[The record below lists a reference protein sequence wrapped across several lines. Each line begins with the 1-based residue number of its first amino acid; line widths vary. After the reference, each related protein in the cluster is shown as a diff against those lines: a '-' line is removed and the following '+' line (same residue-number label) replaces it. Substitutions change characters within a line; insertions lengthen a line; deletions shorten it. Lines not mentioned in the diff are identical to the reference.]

1 MPAPQNFQV
10 HLSGII
16 NLLSDHLYSSDQVFV
31 RELLQN
37 AVDACSA
44 RSVLE
49 PDFQPSI
56 SFTFL
61 PDTSTLQVRDNGIGL
76 NEEEITTFLSSIGAS
91 SKRELGAQREHFIGQ
106 FGIGLLSCFMVC
118 ENIELQ
124 TQSFSGGPAY
134 KWTGSE
140 NGTFQ
145 VEELPPLEEAGTLV
159 NIQLKAHKAKKFD
172 AESIPRLLK
181 YYGQLLAYPIHFYTF
196 LNGREVSEQIN
207 TRFPFPEDIKAAIS
221 DDRQELLQYGKDLF
235 GFMPLDVIALETPSG
250 DTQGMAYILPHE
262 CNPGSRPVHKVYLK
276 RMLLSDKIDDI
287 LPPWAFFVRA
297 VINSSELQP
306 TASRERFYENETL
319 EKTRKSLG
327 RCIRSYLIRLHD
339 NDPVIRDNIFF
350 NHQNAI
356 KQMAEHDE
364 ELYRIMIPHFTFPTS
379 GGQMTIREY
388 RQKNEMIRHVYDLDE
403 YRKIVSLAKQSN
415 DLIILS
421 RYNNDRKLLER
432 LPLVYEGV
440 KIEPISTMYFM
451 DRFGELSFQ
460 DQARWADFLAI
471 ANEVLD
477 EHGCRVQLKYISP
490 DNLPSILNVTQMGLM
505 KRGLL
510 QADTDPELPQLPG
523 VWSNIANAL
532 HQGAGQNASLFLNI
546 NNELIQQLLTL
557 KAVETQEMFVKFL
570 YLQALMLGRYTL
582 MEEELAMLNDGIMK
596 LMLSHS

>member
-1 MPAPQNFQV
+1 MSAPQNFQV

-16 NLLSDHLYSSDQVFV
+16 TLLSDHLYSSDQVFV

-118 ENIELQ
+118 EKIELQ
-124 TQSFSGGPAY
+124 TQSSSGGPAF

-140 NGTFQ
+140 DGTYQ
-145 VEELPPLEEAGTLV
+145 VEALPSFEDAGTLV
-159 NIQLKAHKAKKFD
+159 NIQLKPEKAKKFD
-172 AESIPRLLK
+172 GESIPKLLK
-181 YYGQLLAYPIHFYTF
+181 YFGQLLAYPIHYYTF
-196 LNGREVSEQIN
+196 VEGQEVFEQIN
-207 TRFPFPEDIKAAIS
+207 TRFPFPEDIKTAIS
-221 DDRQELLQYGKDLF
+221 NDRQELLQYGKDLF

-250 DTQGMAYILPHE
+250 ETQGMAYIVPYE
-262 CNPGSRPVHKVYLK
+262 CNPGSRPMHKVYLK

-319 EKTRKSLG
+319 EKVRKSLG

-339 NDPVIRDNIFF
+339 NDPVIRDGIFHH
-350 NHQNAI
+350 HQNAI

-379 GGQMTIREY
+379 EGQMTIREY
-388 RQKNEMIRHVYDLDE
+388 RQRNEIIRHVYDLDE
-403 YRKIVSLAKQSN
+403 YRKIVALAKQAN
-415 DLIILS
+415 ELIILS
-421 RYNNDRKLLER
+421 RYNNDRTLLER
-432 LPLVYEGV
+432 LPSVYEGV
-440 KIEPISTMYFM
+440 KIEPTSTMYFM

-460 DQARWADFLAI
+460 EQARWADFLAM
-471 ANEVLD
+471 ANETLD
-477 EHGCRVQLKYISP
+477 EHGCGVHLKYFSP
-490 DNLPSILNVTQMGLM
+490 NNLPSILNVSHHGLM

-510 QADTDPELPQLPG
+510 QSDADPELPQPPG
-523 VWSNIANAL
+523 VWYNIGNAL
-532 HQGAGQNASLFLNI
+532 HQGSGQNASLFLNI
-546 NNELIQQLLTL
+546 NNELIQQLLNI
-557 KAVETQEMFVKFL
+557 KEVEKQQMFVKFL
-570 YLQALMLGRYTL
+570 YLQALLLGRYTL
-582 MEEELAMLNDGIMK
+582 MEEELTMLNDGLMT
-596 LMLSHS
+596 LMLAHS

>member
-1 MPAPQNFQV
+1 MSAPQNFQV

-16 NLLSDHLYSSDQVFV
+16 TLLSDHLYSSDQVFV

-44 RSVLE
+44 RGIQE
-49 PDFQPSI
+49 PEFQPSI

-61 PDTSTLQVRDNGIGL
+61 PDTSTLQIRDNGIGL

-91 SKRELGAQREHFIGQ
+91 SKRELGAQREHYIGQ

-118 ENIELQ
+118 EKIELQ
-124 TQSFSGGPAY
+124 TQSLSGGPAF

-140 NGTFQ
+140 NGTYQ
-145 VEELPPLEEAGTLV
+145 VEALPTFEESGTQV
-159 NIQLKAHKAKKFD
+159 NIQLKPHKAKKFN
-172 AESIPRLLK
+172 AESIPELLK
-181 YYGQLLAYPIHFYTF
+181 HYGQLLAYPIHFYTF
-196 LNGREVSEQIN
+196 QEGREVSEQIN

-250 DTQGMAYILPHE
+250 ETQGMAYIVPHE
-262 CNPGSRPVHKVYLK
+262 CSLGSRPTHKVYLK

-319 EKTRKSLG
+319 EKVRKSLG
-327 RCIRSYLIRLHD
+327 RCIRSYLIRLND
-339 NDPVIRDNIFF
+339 NDPVIRDAIFF
-350 NHQNAI
+350 THQSAI

-379 GGQMTIREY
+379 EGQMTIREY
-388 RQKNEMIRHVYDLDE
+388 RQRNEIIRHVYDLDE
-403 YRKIVSLAKQSN
+403 YRKIVSLAKQAKE
-415 DLIILS
+415 LIILS
-421 RYNNDRKLLER
+421 RYNNDRNLLER
-432 LPLVYEGV
+432 LPSVYEGV
-440 KIEPISTMYFM
+440 KIEPTSTMYFM

-460 DQARWADFLAI
+460 DQARWTDFLAM

-477 EHGCRVQLKYISP
+477 EHGCRVQLKYFSP
-490 DNLPSILNVTQMGLM
+490 DNLPSILNVSQKGLM
-505 KRGLL
+505 RRGLL
-510 QADTDPELPQLPG
+510 QSDADPELPQPPG
-523 VWSNIANAL
+523 VWFHVANAL
-532 HQGAGQNASLFLNI
+532 HQGSGENASLFLNI
-546 NNELIQQLLTL
+546 NNELIQQLLTI
-557 KAVETQEMFVKFL
+557 KAVETQQMFVKFL

-582 MEEELAMLNDGIMK
+582 MEEELAMLNDGLMK
-596 LMLSHS
+596 LILSHS